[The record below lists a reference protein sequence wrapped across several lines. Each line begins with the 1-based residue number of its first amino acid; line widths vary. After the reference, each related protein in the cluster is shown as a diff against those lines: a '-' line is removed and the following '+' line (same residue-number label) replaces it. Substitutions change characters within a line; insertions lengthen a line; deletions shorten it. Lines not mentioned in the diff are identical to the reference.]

1 MAQATLLFTPG
12 PLTTRMETRRA
23 MLDDWGS
30 REPAFIAMTA
40 ELGERLLNVA
50 GGRSSHV
57 AIPLQGSGTFIVEA
71 AIGTLV
77 APSDLLL
84 VLVNGVYGDRMVEIA
99 LRLGRPVEVL
109 RWPEDRPVDP
119 AAVERT
125 LGANPAITTPAL
137 VHCETTSG

>member
-1 MAQATLLFTPG
+1 MIQATLLFTPG

-40 ELGERLLNVA
+40 ALRERLLDLA
-50 GGRSSHV
+50 GGHPSHV
-57 AIPLQGSGTFIVEA
+57 TIPLQGSGTFIVEA

-84 VLVNGVYGDRMVEIA
+84 VLVNGAYGERMVEIA
-99 LRLGRPVEVL
+99 VRLGRPVEAL
-109 RWPEDRPVDP
+109 R
-119 AAVERT
+119 
-125 LGANPAITTPAL
+125 
-137 VHCETTSG
+137 